1 MPKGIS
7 AIARIC
13 LHCQTAFTAT
23 NGAMVYCS
31 EDCKFWSKVNPIAN
45 ENGCLLWTA
54 GVYKDGYGVFWGDR
68 AHRVAWRLT
77 FGHLDSRLQV
87 LHACD
92 TPLCCNT
99 NHLMAGT
106 NIANLID
113 RDRKLRHGYGER
125 NGRAKLT
132 ESDVRAIREA
142 KAVGVPA
149 PILAAKYGLNRS
161 QINRA
166 NRGASWSRVQ

>member
-1 MPKGIS
+1 M
-7 AIARIC
+7 
-13 LHCQTAFTAT
+13 L
-23 NGAMVYCS
+23 
-31 EDCKFWSKVNPIAN
+31 
-45 ENGCLLWTA
+45 
-54 GVYKDGYGVFWGDR
+54 DGYGHFWNQR

-77 FGHLDSRLQV
+77 FGSLDDCLHV

-92 TPLCCNT
+92 TPLCCNP

-106 NIANLID
+106 STANMID

-132 ESDVRAIREA
+132 ENDVRAIRGA
-142 KAVGVPA
+142 KAAGVPG
-149 PILAAKYGLNRS
+149 PVLAAQYGVNRS

-166 NRGASWSRVQ
+166 NRRSSWSRVR